1 MVPKRMKLA
10 HPAPEGLSPAR
21 IALIESIN
29 KDCKMLQLPVEI
41 LMEIFSWFSDEITP
55 ETSGYH
61 NKASREGRRTDQEH
75 ATRSLAR
82 TCAIWRY
89 LLLERCWKE
98 VNHRQM
104 FSMFKASE
112 HMKPAVFAEGLY
124 FAKHVRTLR
133 IEFVKDNA
141 INALLVAAL
150 KAMTNL
156 HTFHL
161 LSPEYYYGS
170 TDSQYTT
177 PFNGQAFP
185 QVRNLIVPL
194 YALDILKCFP
204 KITKISAGCWNEDIR
219 PYNVLGKH
227 CKDIEELEGFT
238 ATGVTV
244 RRLVRLLP
252 NLRSLKLDLFY
263 FRPLFLD
270 LLRSLSSLKQ
280 LNHIGIRTHHQD
292 FEKVKADP
300 DLVNVLR
307 VAKESLKGNKAT
319 GSKTVGFFHER
330 WDYIQ
335 ARDVRWDETI
345 IVGLE
350 HQ

>member
-1 MVPKRMKLA
+1 MAPKRMKLV

-41 LMEIFSWFSDEITP
+41 LMEIFSWFSDEIPP

-61 NKASREGRRTDQEH
+61 NKASREGRQTDQER
-75 ATRSLAR
+75 ALRRLYQ
-82 TCAIWRY
+82 TCAIWRH
-89 LLLERCWKE
+89 LLLARRWKE
-98 VNHRQM
+98 VKHQQM
-104 FSMFKASE
+104 FRMLKASE

-124 FAKHVRTLR
+124 FATHVRTLR
-133 IEFVKDNA
+133 IELVKDHA
-141 INALLVAAL
+141 MNALLVAAL
-150 KAMTNL
+150 KAMSNL

-161 LSPEYYYGS
+161 LSPEYYFGYN
-170 TDSQYTT
+170 DFPYTT
-177 PFNGQAFP
+177 PFNGQTFP
-185 QVRNLIVPL
+185 QVRSLVLPL

-204 KITKISAGCWNEDIR
+204 KITKITAACWSEDIR

-227 CKDIEELEGFT
+227 CKDVEEFEGFT
-238 ATGVTV
+238 ATGITV

-263 FRPLFLD
+263 FRPVFLD
-270 LLRSLSSLKQ
+270 LLRSLSALNQ
-280 LNHIGIRTHHQD
+280 LNHIGIRTHLQD

-300 DLVNVLR
+300 DLLSVIK
-307 VAKESLKGNKAT
+307 VAKEILKGNKAT
-319 GSKTVGFFHER
+319 GPKTIGFFHER
-330 WDYIQ
+330 WDHTE

-345 IVGLE
+345 IVGE
-350 HQ
+350 ERQ